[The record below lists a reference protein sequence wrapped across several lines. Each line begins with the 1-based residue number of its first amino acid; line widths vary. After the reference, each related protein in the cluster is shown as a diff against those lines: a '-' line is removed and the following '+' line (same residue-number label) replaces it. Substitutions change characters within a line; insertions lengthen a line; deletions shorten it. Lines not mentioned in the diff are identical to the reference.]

1 MTGGRVKEKVVAVAV
16 VDKEYEFVHLLE
28 GHIIITPDDGDP
40 VSVKAGD
47 TFVVESNFSG
57 TWQIIEAVRKYFDVK
72 LN

>member
-1 MTGGRVKEKVVAVAV
+1 M
-16 VDKEYEFVHLLE
+16 LE

-57 TWQIIEAVRKYFDVK
+57 TWQIIESVRKYFDVK